1 MRKVS
6 EEGEGRA
13 KGAFRFDVQR
23 VFCSSCVW
31 FSLVSLSLSLS
42 RSLPY
47 LQSPSLAAA
56 ALYQIL
62 PLEA

>member
-31 FSLVSLSLSLS
+31 FGLVSLSLS